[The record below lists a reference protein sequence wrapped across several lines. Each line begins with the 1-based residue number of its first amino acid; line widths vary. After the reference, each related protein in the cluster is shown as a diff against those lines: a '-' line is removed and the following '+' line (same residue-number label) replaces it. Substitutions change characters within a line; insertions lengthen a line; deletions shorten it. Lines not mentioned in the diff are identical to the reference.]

1 MSFEQLILQGTVGI
15 GMGALIAVAGYLATA
30 AESWNNRKF
39 AYSVIIGVFTSFT
52 VITGLGQEINTSN
65 FIPTLL
71 SIAGVSFFANKVI
84 NTALRVRGHD
94 DELY

>member
-71 SIAGVSFFANKVI
+71 SIAGVSFFANIGIK
-84 NTALRVRGHD
+84 TALRVRGHD